1 MTDIYAHRGWHHRHR
16 ENTVDA
22 FRAAV
27 ALGVD
32 GIELDVRRTA
42 DGKLVVHH
50 DPHLEDGR
58 NIVDLDAADL
68 PDWLPTLGAALAACD
83 GVLTVNLEI
92 KNNVGDPDY
101 DTDQLVARAMC
112 DAIAVRGLRDRV
124 VVSSFDL
131 ATIDFV
137 HAADP
142 AIRTAWLVFDANEAI
157 RTAVERGH
165 TGLNPFFGL
174 VDQALVE
181 RARAAGLTVVPWTV
195 DDPERIAELA
205 RWGAHGVI
213 TNVPELALDQL
224 GLRDGDNEN

>member
-1 MTDIYAHRGWHHRHR
+1 MTQVYAHRGRHDRHR

-42 DGKLVVHH
+42 DGELVVHH

-58 NIVDLDAADL
+58 NIVDVDAADL
-68 PDWLPTLGAALAACD
+68 PDWLPTLDAALDACK
-83 GVLTVNLEI
+83 GVRTINLEI

-101 DTDQLVARAMC
+101 DTEQLVARGMS
-112 DAIAVRGLRDRV
+112 DAIAARGLRDRI

-131 ATIDFV
+131 DTIDFV

-142 AIRTAWLVFDANEAI
+142 ATRTAWLVFDAHEAI
-157 RTAVERGH
+157 DTAVERGH
-165 TGLNPFFGL
+165 TGLNPFYGL
-174 VDQALVE
+174 VDQALLE

-213 TNVPELALDQL
+213 TNIPERALEQL
-224 GLRDGDNEN
+224 RSPG